1 MSYILSKINKAAALL
16 GLLFLL
22 MPAAHAQ
29 APLRVGADQLE
40 GWSEL
45 LVGKRLGLVVNHT
58 AMSGDRH
65 LLDMLHEAGYPIQ
78 AVYAP
83 EHGFRGEAE
92 AGASIKDGKDGKTGV
107 RVISL
112 YGSKKK
118 PAASDLEGVDLMIFD
133 MQDVG
138 ARFYT
143 YISTLHYVM
152 EACAEQEI
160 PLLVLDRPNP
170 NGHYF
175 DGPIL
180 DTSLR
185 SFVGMHPVPVVHGMT
200 IGEYACMINGE
211 KWLAGGIQCE
221 MEVISVVGYN
231 HQTPYEL
238 PIPPS
243 PNLPDMRS
251 IYLYPSLCFFEG
263 VRASLGRGTDK
274 PFQRVGAPW
283 FKGGDAVFTPQ
294 SIPGKAAKPPFL
306 NETCYGYDYTQADL
320 EVLRTQ
326 AQLDLQPLL
335 DFYQQAPNKADF
347 FIPFFEKLAG
357 TKALRRQIEAG
368 MSMEEIRQSWQ
379 VDLAAFATTR
389 AKYLLYPDQP

>member
-22 MPAAHAQ
+22 LPAARAQ
-29 APLRVGADQLE
+29 TSLRVGADQLE

-58 AMSGDRH
+58 ARSGDRH
-65 LLDMLHEAGYPIQ
+65 LLDVLHEAGYPIQ

-92 AGASIKDGKDGKTGV
+92 AGASIKDGKDGQTGV
-107 RVISL
+107 PVISL

-118 PAASDLEGVDLMIFD
+118 PAAADLEGVDLMIFD

-152 EACAEQEI
+152 EACAEQQI

-170 NGHYF
+170 NGHYI

-211 KWLAGGIQCE
+211 GWLAGGIQCE
-221 MEVISVVGYN
+221 LEVISVVGYT

-238 PIPPS
+238 PVPPS

-251 IYLYPSLCFFEG
+251 IYLYPSICFFEG
-263 VRASLGRGTDK
+263 VKASLGRGTDK

-283 FKGGDAVFTPQ
+283 FQGGTAQFVPQ
-294 SIPGKAAKPPFL
+294 SIPGKAAKPPFMG
-306 NETCYGYDYTQADL
+306 ETCYGYDYTQADL
-320 EVLRTQ
+320 QVLRNR

-335 DFYQQAPNKADF
+335 DFYKQAPNKADF
-347 FIPFFEKLAG
+347 FIPFFNKLAG
-357 TKALRRQIEAG
+357 TKVLLGQIEAG
-368 MSMEEIRQSWQ
+368 KSMAEIRESWQ
-379 VDLAAFATTR
+379 PGLAAFAAIR